1 MAGLLLPPPPPPLIY
16 VEFENLGVINNTCW
30 RGKSGKREGSPR
42 PRLGSPERWLEGL
55 GLELMLGE
63 RCSIPGLLHSGSP
76 GADTAA
82 AEHSPARDCG
92 SHSEAEGLPTSS
104 FSHSFPVTS
113 SPAPTSAVHRRCSLG
128 SRPRGLC
135 LGGNSIQMELF
146 FHIFGGEGRKVWEK
160 AAGTGEVRGRSG
172 FAGGLVSAAP
182 FLRDAPENR
191 GAQRGN

>member
-1 MAGLLLPPPPPPLIY
+1 MVGLLLPPLPPPLIY

-42 PRLGSPERWLEGL
+42 PSLGSPERWLEGL
-55 GLELMLGE
+55 ALELMLEE
-63 RCSIPGLLHSGSP
+63 RCGIPGLLHTGRP
-76 GADTAA
+76 HH
-82 AEHSPARDCG
+82 AEPSPARDCG
-92 SHSEAEGLPTSS
+92 SHGEAEGLPTSS

-160 AAGTGEVRGRSG
+160 AAGTGEVKEWICRGLG
-172 FAGGLVSAAP
+172 
-182 FLRDAPENR
+182 
-191 GAQRGN
+191 